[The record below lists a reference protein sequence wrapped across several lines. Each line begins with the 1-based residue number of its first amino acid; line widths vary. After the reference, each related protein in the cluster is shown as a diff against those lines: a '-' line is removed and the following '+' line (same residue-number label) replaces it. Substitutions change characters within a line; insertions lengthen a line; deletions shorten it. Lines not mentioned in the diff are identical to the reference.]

1 MVTPSHVAV
10 AAAAVAD
17 DDSVASYWLLLY
29 KEVRDGMLRHNY
41 QIVPRD
47 TYHKSSVWVWLV
59 VTVALFVVVG
69 FSPPPPV

>member
-41 QIVPRD
+41 QIVPRGN
-47 TYHKSSVWVWLV
+47 YHKSSVWVWLV
-59 VTVALFVVVG
+59 VAVALFVVV
-69 FSPPPPV
+69 SPCPPPV